1 MMTKI
6 DKPGSAMRKSAK
18 LEPETPD
25 PLYRP
30 CVGIAVFNAA
40 NAVFI
45 GRRQGGPEHVAEG
58 YEWQMPQGGINP
70 GEAPVEAAI
79 REINEETGITSITLL
94 GQAPGW
100 LTYDLPAEIAR
111 AAWKGRY
118 RGQTQ
123 KWFAFR
129 FAGDDGDINIETET
143 PEFSAW
149 QWVAM
154 DRVPDLIVPFKRQLY
169 GRLVAAFGCLVAAS
183 PAARNDPR

>member
-1 MMTKI
+1 MTSQ
-6 DKPGSAMRKSAK
+6 DVVHLP
-18 LEPETPD
+18 
-25 PLYRP
+25 YRP
-30 CVGIAVFNAA
+30 GVGIMLINREDKVF
-40 NAVFI
+40 
-45 GRRQGGPEHVAEG
+45 VAQRIDMPSDA
-58 YEWQMPQGGINP
+58 WQMPQGGIDD
-70 GEAPVEAAI
+70 GEMPEAAAR
-79 REINEETGITSITLL
+79 RELLEETGTDKAELIAEYP
-94 GQAPGW
+94 QW
-100 LTYDLPAEIAR
+100 LSYDLPVELVPLIWA
-111 AAWKGRY
+111 GRY